1 MPSRARSVLA
11 STVVAVCVLVVGV
24 VPAAATEVPQPLP
37 FEQDWSNTELITAND
52 DWSGVPGIVGF
63 LGQGLTSSNDVDPQ
77 TVLGQSTIAGD
88 VDVLANQA
96 NPDITNGGVAE
107 FFVGDQVVA
116 LQGSGTADAPYILM
130 TLNTTGVTGVTVE
143 YNLED
148 IDGSGDDAVQQVA
161 LQFRV
166 GTTGAFTNVPAGYVA
181 DATTGP
187 DLADLVTPVSVELP
201 ATANNQ
207 QVVQV
212 RVITTNATAS
222 DEWVGVDDISITS
235 GEGDA
240 APAVQETTPA
250 NGAVEVP
257 VDSGISITF
266 TEAVTVTDDAF
277 AISCST
283 SGDHEATVTGASPTF
298 TLDPTDDLVQSETC
312 TVTVFATE
320 VTDQDATDPPDTM
333 AADHVFSFS
342 TETPPSRIHE
352 IQGASQVSATNGL
365 FVHDV
370 PGIVVARSA
379 SGFWFQDPSPDA
391 DDETSEGL
399 FVFTGGPPAA
409 AVGDSVS
416 VAGTVVEFRPGG
428 ANSTNLTTTEISNP
442 GRAVV
447 VVSNGNALPA
457 PTVIGDEGR
466 VPPGEVIDDDATGSV
481 ETSGSFDAATDGI
494 DFYESLEGM
503 RVQVND
509 ALAVGPTNGFG
520 EIPVVADGG
529 ASASVRSAR
538 GGVLARAG
546 DFNPERVHL
555 DDALIFPTAMPAVDV
570 GDSLGTVTGVLDYSF
585 ANFKLLVDAAPTVTS
600 GGLERET
607 GAAAKAGQ
615 LTVATFNVENL
626 DPGDPAAK
634 FDELAGLIVDNLG
647 APDLLS
653 LEEVQDDNG
662 PTNDS
667 IVTATATYA
676 KLIAAIA
683 NPKGANGPTY
693 EFRQID
699 PVDDQDGGETGGN
712 IRVGFLF
719 RTDRGLAFVDRP
731 GGGPTVPTS
740 VFAGP
745 RLSSSPGRIDPGN
758 AAFAFSRKPLAGEF
772 TYLGET
778 LFVVANHFNSKTGDD
793 PLFGRFQPPTRVTET
808 QRHQQAQVVNDFID
822 AILAEDAD
830 ANVLVLGD
838 LNDFDFSDTLTILR
852 GGVLTNLYTLLPAS
866 QRYSYDFEGN
876 SQALDHV
883 LMSSALGDEQA
894 TLDVVRVNAEF
905 AAQTSD
911 HDPLLAGFCLDG
923 TAPTLTVT
931 ATPNGLWP
939 PNHNYVR
946 VEATWTATDTVDP
959 TPTVALVSATS
970 SEPDNAP
977 GGADGNTV
985 DDVVKIDDDTF
996 DLRAERNE
1004 NGSGR
1009 TYTLTYRA
1017 VDDCGNATTGAATV
1031 RVPITFTG

>member
-11 STVVAVCVLVVGV
+11 STVVAVCVLAVGV
-24 VPAAATEVPQPLP
+24 VPAAATEVAQPLP
-37 FEQDWSNTELITAND
+37 FTKNWSNLEEITTND
-52 DWSGVPGIVGF
+52 DWSGVPGVVGF
-63 LGQGLTSSNDVDPQ
+63 LGQGLTSSTDVDPQ
-77 TVLGQSTIAGD
+77 TVLGQSTSVPD

-96 NPDITNGGVAE
+96 NPDGQFTGGVGE
-107 FFVGDQVVA
+107 FHIGDPVVA
-116 LQGSGTADAPYILM
+116 LQGSGTADAPYILV
-130 TLNTTGVTGVTVE
+130 TLNTTGASGVTVE
-143 YNLED
+143 YDLRD

-166 GTTGAFTNVPAGYVA
+166 GSTGAFTNVPAGYVA

-187 DLADLVTPVSVELP
+187 DLAELVTPVSVELP

-207 QVVQV
+207 PVLQV
-212 RVITTNATAS
+212 RVITTNASGS

-235 GEGDA
+235 GAGDA
-240 APAVQETTPA
+240 APAVQTTTPA

-266 TEAVTVTDDAF
+266 TEAVAVTDDAF
-277 AISCST
+277 AISCTS
-283 SGDHEATVTGASPTF
+283 SGDHEATVTGGQTTF
-298 TLDPTDDLVQSETC
+298 ALDPTDDFDQSETC
-312 TVTVFATE
+312 TVTVVAAE

-342 TETPPSRIHE
+342 TETAPSRIHE
-352 IQGASQVSATNGL
+352 IQGASHVSPENGR

-370 PGIVVARSA
+370 PGIVIARSA
-379 SGFWFQDPSPDA
+379 SGFWFQDASPDA

-399 FVFTGGPPAA
+399 FVFTGGPPAVA
-409 AVGDSVS
+409 LGDLVH

-428 ANSTNLTTTEISNP
+428 ASTTNLTTTEISNP
-442 GRAVV
+442 GRAFV
-447 VVSNGNALPA
+447 VVSSGNTLPA
-457 PTVIGDEGR
+457 ATTIGELGR

-503 RVQVND
+503 RIQLGDV
-509 ALAVGPTNGFG
+509 LAVGPTNDFG
-520 EIPVVADGG
+520 EIPVVTDNGEH
-529 ASASVRSAR
+529 ASVRTPR
-538 GGVLARAG
+538 GGVLARPG
-546 DFNPERVHL
+546 DFNPERVQL
-555 DDALIFPTAMPAVDV
+555 DDTLIAPTAMPAVDV
-570 GDSLGTVTGVLDYSF
+570 GDYLGTVFGVLDYSF
-585 ANFKLLVDAAPTVTS
+585 GNFKLLVTAAPSVTP

-615 LTVATFNVENL
+615 LAVATFNVENL
-626 DPGDPAAK
+626 DPGDPSAK

-647 APDLLS
+647 SPDLLS

-662 PTNDS
+662 PTNNG
-667 IVTATATYA
+667 VVGANATYA
-676 KLIAAIA
+676 KLIQAIEDA
-683 NPKGANGPTY
+683 DGPTY
-693 EFRQID
+693 DFRQID
-699 PVDDQDGGETGGN
+699 PVNNEDGGEPGGN

-719 RTDRGLAFVDRP
+719 RTDRGLAFVDRAGGTSTDGTTVLP
-731 GGGPTVPTS
+731 GPE
-740 VFAGP
+740 
-745 RLSSSPGRIDPGN
+745 LSFSPGRIDPGN
-758 AAFAFSRKPLAGEF
+758 AALEASRKPLAGEF

-778 LFVVANHFNSKTGDD
+778 LFVVANHFNSKGGDD

-808 QRHQQAQVVNDFID
+808 QRHQQAQVVNDFVD

-852 GGVLTNLYTLLPAS
+852 GGVLTNLYTLLPAA

-883 LMSSALGDEQA
+883 LMSSALGNEQA
-894 TLDVVRVNAEF
+894 VLDVVHVNAEF
-905 AAQTSD
+905 AAQASD

-923 TAPTLTVT
+923 TAPKLTVT
-931 ATPNGLWP
+931 ATPNRLWP
-939 PNHNYVR
+939 PNHAYVR
-946 VEATWTATDTVDP
+946 VQVTTTGSDDADP
-959 TPTVALVSATS
+959 SVAVSFVSATS

-977 GGADGNTV
+977 GSADGNTV
-985 DDVVKIDDDTF
+985 NDVVKVDDDTF

-1017 VDDCGNATTGAATV
+1017 VDDCGNATTASATV
-1031 RVPITFTG
+1031 RVPITITG